1 MADIGELRRS
11 APASTFGPGAIVDF
25 RDGDALISAVVT
37 GLEEWDRNFPPAG
50 MANPQSVREERLER
64 RLQKSGFRLPPV
76 IENERERG
84 RLVAV
89 RFPKWLQ
96 CPRCNTIAESDDPQW
111 GRDEGKSGLW
121 CTHCTNGRHNV
132 WTVPVRFIVACEDGH
147 LNDFPWHGWVRHR
160 EECKNRQGPL
170 KLETKAAGLAG
181 LVLSCGKCSASR
193 TMEDSFAEHS
203 MRGHACAGKRPWLP
217 VANEH
222 CGRSIRVMQRGA
234 TNLYYP
240 VDRSALSIPP
250 WSDGLVEALGVF
262 WHPITNIPDAGQRE
276 IFIRNSVSPLQEAID
291 LLGLDLDG
299 LIEAVES
306 HVRLGEA
313 DVDEDLR
320 PEEYRQFVFGI
331 NQPDQHFECR
341 REEVPDDL
349 RRWFSTLARVPRLR
363 EVRVLTGFTRI
374 HEPGS
379 RDDQTVASLSVQ
391 SLNWLPAVEV
401 RGEGIFLELNNDS
414 LNEWERSTEICMR
427 SEQLRESW
435 AGGEMSGE
443 PPEMRFLLIHTLAHA
458 LMRQLTL
465 ECGYS
470 SAALR
475 ERLYVSSGADGMA
488 GLLIYTSASDADGT
502 LGGLQRQGLPKAF
515 ERTLVAGIAAM
526 EWCSS
531 DPLCVEGILAATE
544 DESGA
549 VCHACAMAPETSCEF
564 FNRRLDRA
572 TLIGTPTEANVGFFR
587 DLIKTGA

>member
-25 RDGDALISAVVT
+25 RDGDALVSAVVT

-64 RLQKSGFRLPPV
+64 RLLKSGFRLPPV

-96 CPRCNTIAESDDPQW
+96 CPRCDTIASSDDPQW

-121 CTHCTNGRHNV
+121 CTHCTSGRHNV
-132 WTVPVRFIVACEDGH
+132 WTVPVRFVVACEDGH
-147 LNDFPWHGWVRHR
+147 LNDFPWHWWVGHK
-160 EECKNRQGPL
+160 EDCENHKGPL
-170 KLETKAAGLAG
+170 KLKTRAAGLAG
-181 LVLSCGKCSASR
+181 LVLSCGECDASK
-193 TMEDSFAEHS
+193 TMEDAFAEHS
-203 MRGHACAGKRPWLP
+203 VRGFTCAGKRPWLP
-217 VANEH
+217 VVDERCA
-222 CGRSIRVMQRGA
+222 RPIRVMQRGA

-250 WSDGLVEALGVF
+250 WSSGLVEALGVF
-262 WHPITNIPDAGQRE
+262 WSPITNITDANQRKV
-276 IFIRNSVSPLQEAID
+276 FIENSAVALKEAMD
-291 LLGLDLDG
+291 QLGLDLSG
-299 LIEAVES
+299 LCQAVES
-306 HVRLGEA
+306 HIILGAA

-320 PEEYRQFVFGI
+320 PEEYRQFVFGT
-331 NQPDQHFECR
+331 NLPDQHFECR
-341 REEVPDDL
+341 REEVPIRL
-349 RRWFSTLARVPRLR
+349 QRWFSTLARVPRLR
-363 EVRVLTGFTRI
+363 EVRALTGFTRI

-379 RDDQTVASLSVQ
+379 RGDQTVAQISAQSLS
-391 SLNWLPAVEV
+391 WLPAVEV
-401 RGEGIFLELNNDS
+401 RGEGIFLALEQDTLS
-414 LNEWERSTEICMR
+414 EWENSSSVRDR
-427 SEQLRESW
+427 SEYLEETW
-435 AGGEMSGE
+435 ASGGEPGQQPDS
-443 PPEMRFLLIHTLAHA
+443 RFLLIHTLAHA
-458 LMRQLTL
+458 LMCQLTL

-475 ERLYVSSGADGMA
+475 ERLYVSSGSDGMA

-502 LGGLQRQGLPKAF
+502 LGGLQRQGLPHAF
-515 ERTLVAGIAAM
+515 ERTLVAGIKAM

-531 DPLCVEGILAATE
+531 DPLCIEGILATAE

-549 VCHACAMAPETSCEF
+549 VCHACAMAPETSCEK

-572 TLIGTPTEANVGFFR
+572 TLVGTPAHADIGFFR
-587 DLIKTGA
+587 DLIDSAD